1 MKNKCT
7 GSVLIHPD
15 ELDSTWIQEA
25 VRLGI
30 PRIGL
35 HPEGGGEASLSMA
48 ALLQRLQTPA
58 YRAILDEAHE
68 NGIEIEYEMHA
79 ARYLLPA
86 DEFEAHPDWFRMNVN
101 GERTPDKN
109 CCPSNAEALAYMGRR
124 AAEVASCLYR
134 STHRYF
140 LWMDDALDAMCHC
153 PRCREYTPSEQQ
165 TLLMNALLTGIRT
178 VDSEAELAF
187 LAYAE
192 CQETPV
198 KVKPMDGIFLEFA
211 PMDRDFA
218 IAINDPAS
226 SRNANR
232 CRELPP
238 LLEFFG
244 VEKAKL
250 LEYWLDNSMYSG
262 WKKPPK
268 AFTPNPSVIRAD
280 GEYYKS
286 MGFRDLST
294 FACFLGADYRELHGM
309 PDVMP
314 FAKLLEDEKNQE

>member
-1 MKNKCT
+1 MENKKIT

-15 ELDSTWIQEA
+15 ELDHTWILEA
-25 VRLGI
+25 KRLGI

-35 HPEGGGEASLSMA
+35 HPEGGTQAHLSMA
-48 ALLQRLQTPA
+48 GLLEMLKTPEF
-58 YRAILDEAHE
+58 RAILDDAHD

-86 DEFEAHPDWFRMNVN
+86 DEFAAHPDWFRMNEN

-109 CCPSNAEALAYMGRR
+109 CCCTNEEAMAYMGRR
-124 AAEVASCLYR
+124 AAEVASQLYR

-140 LWMDDALDAMCHC
+140 LWMDDAMDAMCHC
-153 PRCREYTPSEQQ
+153 PGCREFAPSEQQ
-165 TLLMNALLTGIRT
+165 TLMMNALLTGIRT
-178 VDSEAELAF
+178 VDPEAELAF

-192 CQETPV
+192 CREIPV

-211 PMDRDFA
+211 PMDRDFP

-226 SRNANR
+226 PRNAR
-232 CRELPP
+232 QCDSLPP

-268 AFTPNPSVIRAD
+268 AFTPNPPIIAAD
-280 GEYYKS
+280 GAYYKS

-294 FACFLGADYRELHGM
+294 FACFLGYDYRPLHGM
-309 PDVMP
+309 PDVTP
-314 FAKLLEDEKNQE
+314 FADLLKE

>member
-1 MKNKCT
+1 MKNKLT

-15 ELDSTWIQEA
+15 ELDSTWIREA

-35 HPEGGGEASLSMA
+35 HPEGGQGAYLSLA
-48 ALLQRLQTPA
+48 NLLERLKTPA
-58 YRAILDEAHE
+58 FRAVLDEANE
-68 NGIEIEYEMHA
+68 SGIEIEYEMHA

-86 DEFEAHPDWFRMNVN
+86 DEFDAHPDWFRMNEA

-109 CCPSNAEALAYMGRR
+109 CCPSSADALAYMGRR
-124 AAEVASCLYR
+124 AAEVASALYR

-153 PRCREYTPSEQQ
+153 PKCRDYTPSEQQ

-178 VDSEAELAF
+178 VDPEAELAF

-192 CQETPV
+192 CQEVPV

-226 SRNANR
+226 PRNAKR
-232 CRELPP
+232 CAELPP

-244 VEKAKL
+244 GEKAKL

-268 AFTPNPSVIRAD
+268 AFAPNPPIIAAD
-280 GEYYKS
+280 GAYYKS

-294 FACFLGADYRELHGM
+294 FACFLGEDYRELHGM
-309 PDVMP
+309 PDVTP
-314 FAKLLEDEKNQE
+314 FAKLLEE